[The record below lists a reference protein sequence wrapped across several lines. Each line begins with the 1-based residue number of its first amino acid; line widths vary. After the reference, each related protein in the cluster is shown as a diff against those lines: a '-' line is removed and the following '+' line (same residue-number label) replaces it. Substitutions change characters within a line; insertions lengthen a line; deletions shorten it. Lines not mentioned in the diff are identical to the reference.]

1 MPEQFSIAEAK
12 NKLTSLIHR
21 VEDGPPVQFTRRGKP
36 VAVLLSVQEYKRL
49 TGNQKDFWEALM
61 DFRKSIT
68 EEGIEITD
76 ADFEGVRDNTTG
88 RKVEIG

>member
-21 VEDGPPVQFTRRGKP
+21 VEDGTPVQFTRRGKP
-36 VAVLLSVQEYKRL
+36 VAVLLSVQEYQRL
-49 TGNQKDFWEALM
+49 TGNQKDFWEALV
-61 DFRKSIT
+61 DFRESIT
-68 EEGIEITD
+68 EEGVEITD
-76 ADFEGVRDNTTG
+76 TDFEGVRDNTSG

>member
-21 VEDGPPVQFTRRGKP
+21 VEDGTPVQFTRRGKP
-36 VAVLLSVQEYKRL
+36 VAVLLSVQEYQRL
-49 TGNQKDFWEALM
+49 TENQKDFWEALV
-61 DFRKSIT
+61 DFRESIT
-68 EEGIEITD
+68 EEGVEITD
-76 ADFEGVRDNTTG
+76 TDFEGVRDNTSG